1 MRRIAYVRVLTG
13 VCVVLCAFGG
23 GMVAQGPQQDA
34 PTVRAVN
41 QTDDP
46 LLKRFVWRSIG
57 PVAMGGRI
65 DDVAV
70 LESDPSTFYLGYATG
85 GVWKTENNGTTFASV
100 FDEYPV
106 SSIGD
111 IAIAP
116 SDRNIIYV
124 GTGEPNN
131 RQSSSFGGGVFKST
145 DAGKKFAFV
154 GLKETQTIAKIAI
167 HPKDPEHGLRRGSRA
182 PVRTQCRAWDLQD
195 DRRREGLGARQVH
208 RPRHRLHR
216 HGHAP
221 VGSQCDL
228 GGVVSAPPP
237 AVGVQRRW
245 SGEWNLAHGRT
256 QGRPG
261 RKSQVT
267 ACRTIPIIGRIGLD
281 ICRSKPNVILAQ
293 IEVGPSGG
301 AGAGV
306 NEDGSLAAP
315 SADRLD
321 LAAAAVALP
330 RPHPIRRRAVSGDP
344 RTAGEAGGS

>member
-13 VCVVLCAFGG
+13 VCVVLCAFGR
-23 GMVAQGPQQDA
+23 GMIAQGPQQDA

-57 PVAMGGRI
+57 PVAMGGRL

-85 GVWKTENNGTTFASV
+85 GIWKTENNGTTFTSV

-145 DAGKKFAFV
+145 DGGKKFEFV

-167 HPKDPEHGLRRGSRA
+167 HPKDPNIVYVAAAGHLFGPNAERGIYKTTDGGKSL
-182 PVRTQCRAWDLQD
+182 D
-195 DRRREGLGARQVH
+195 ARQVH
-208 RPRHRLHR
+208 RQRHRLHR

-221 VGSQCDL
+221 VGPQCDL

-245 SGEWNLAHGRT
+245 SGERNLAHGR
-256 QGRPG
+256 R
-261 RKSQVT
+261 REN
-267 ACRTIPIIGRIGLD
+267 LD
-281 ICRSKPNVILAQ
+281 
-293 IEVGPSGG
+293 E
-301 AGAGV
+301 
-306 NEDGSLAAP
+306 SL
-315 SADRLD
+315 R
-321 LAAAAVALP
+321 
-330 RPHPIRRRAVSGDP
+330 
-344 RTAGEAGGS
+344 